1 MSLFS
6 NRQVLPDIYHYTLTL
21 QQMSSRDNP
30 CGSLPP
36 VSVQR
41 EPRVYS
47 LDVADELRD
56 YRRRGLDRKIDLL
69 TEQVLGVWVDIAI
82 VEQGNAEL
90 SAQIRRSRFRQIN
103 D

>member
-6 NRQVLPDIYHYTLTL
+6 NRQVLPDIYHHSRTL

-30 CGSLPP
+30 SGSLPP

-82 VEQGNAEL
+82 VEQGNTEL

>member
-1 MSLFS
+1 MFS
-6 NRQVLPDIYHYTLTL
+6 NRQVLPDIYHYTPTL

-36 VSVQR
+36 VSVRR

-47 LDVADELRD
+47 LDVADELKD

-90 SAQIRRSRFRQIN
+90 LAQIRRSRFRQIN

>member
-6 NRQVLPDIYHYTLTL
+6 NRQVLPDIYHHSRTL

>member
-1 MSLFS
+1 MS
-6 NRQVLPDIYHYTLTL
+6 NRAN
-21 QQMSSRDNP
+21 S
-30 CGSLPP
+30 CGSLYP
-36 VSVQR
+36 VSVRR

-47 LDVADELRD
+47 LDVADELRE
-56 YRRRGLDRKIDLL
+56 YRRRGLDRKIDLLTEQVFRKIDLL

>member
-1 MSLFS
+1 
-6 NRQVLPDIYHYTLTL
+6 
-21 QQMSSRDNP
+21 MSSSANS
-30 CGSLPP
+30 CGSLYP

-47 LDVADELRD
+47 LSVADELRE

-90 SAQIRRSRFRQIN
+90 LAQIRRSRFRQIN

>member
-1 MSLFS
+1 MFS
-6 NRQVLPDIYHYTLTL
+6 NRQVLPDIYHYTPTL

-30 CGSLPP
+30 CGLAYP

-90 SAQIRRSRFRQIN
+90 LAQIRRSRFRQIN